1 MHSVNSVGSL
11 ISYCVAIMT
20 ALVTLST
27 KVSGVDTTFYMAG
40 RFDDTVIGQL
50 VGQFSRN
57 EC

>member
-27 KVSGVDTTFYMAG
+27 KVSGVDTYPPSTWPG
-40 RFDDTVIGQL
+40 DLTIL
-50 VGQFSRN
+50 
-57 EC
+57 